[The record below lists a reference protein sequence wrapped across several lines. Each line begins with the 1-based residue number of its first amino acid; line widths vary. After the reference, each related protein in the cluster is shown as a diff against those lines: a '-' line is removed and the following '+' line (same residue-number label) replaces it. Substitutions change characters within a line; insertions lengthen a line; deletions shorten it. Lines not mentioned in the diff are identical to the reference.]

1 MRDDHAVRPTLLI
14 LRYLWPSLY
23 TLLGVALGA
32 VGLLLG
38 GRWRKHLGV
47 LEFFGGRLGALLARL
62 PQPLGFSAMTLGHV
76 ILAVDRS
83 ALAQL
88 RHHEHVHVRQYERW
102 GPFFVPA
109 YLLSSLLQLLR
120 GRNPYRENH
129 FERQAYALAPR
140 RRAVPREA
148 QG

>member
-1 MRDDHAVRPTLLI
+1 MRRARLLA
-14 LRYLWPSLY
+14 RYLWPSPY
-23 TLLGVALGA
+23 TVLGLVLGA
-32 VGLLLG
+32 VALLFG
-38 GRWRKHLGV
+38 GRWRRHLGAI
-47 LEFFGGRLGALLARL
+47 EFFGGRLGAGLARL
-62 PQPLGFSAMTLGHV
+62 PEPLGFSAMTLGHV

-102 GPFFVPA
+102 GPFFLPA
-109 YLLSSLLQLLR
+109 YLLSSVLQLFL

-140 RRAVPREA
+140 RGDRSRRA